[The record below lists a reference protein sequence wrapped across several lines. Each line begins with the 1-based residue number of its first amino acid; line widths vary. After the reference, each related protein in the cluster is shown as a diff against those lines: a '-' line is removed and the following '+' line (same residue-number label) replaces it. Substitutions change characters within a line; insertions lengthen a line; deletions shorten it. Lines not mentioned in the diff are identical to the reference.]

1 MPTTIKYQND
11 AESFITEE
19 EANQLND
26 YSKLFYEDGALK
38 KEETYKDGVLWG
50 GVYRLG
56 SSEDPITVVKQLGPH
71 LMWSIGSNKQ
81 LVNGYTIWE
90 YRFYTETLALKPTFS
105 KIAYDSKLRVVGV
118 ISYDTATLQVKSG
131 LKTFY
136 FGGVLVEGETN
147 SYYEEDSEINF
158 NFDSTTLSQ
167 IFMNSEIINNE
178 GSFDTLNSF
187 VQEAGTLIDYLFTPA
202 QLDYYSNL
210 EPLAPPFSCSKK
222 R

>member
-19 EANQLND
+19 EANQLSD
-26 YSKLFYEDGALK
+26 YSKLFYEDGVLK
-38 KEETYKDGVLWG
+38 KDETYRNGELWG
-50 GVYRLG
+50 GVYYLATG
-56 SSEDPITVVKQLGPH
+56 EDPISMIKKLGPH

-90 YRFYTETLALKPTFS
+90 YRFYTEALALKPTFS
-105 KIAYDSKLRVVGV
+105 RIAYDSKLRVVGV

-131 LKTFY
+131 LKTFF

-187 VQEAGTLIDYLFTPA
+187 AQEAGTLIDYLFTPA